1 MIYRSEIS
9 YCFWIFRP
17 MLAALFDLTQ
27 LRPALVADDSI
38 ITANDRLR
46 RHIVRAWDAEQ
57 QAQGVSA
64 WPAPRIQPLNR
75 WLEQQWQFLVERA
88 YPGCQAVIAGRHQRQ
103 LLWERIIGQSPSGAA
118 LLQAEPLAQQ
128 AETAL
133 RSLEL
138 WTIDLESLSETGP
151 FDEPNSRAFADWLT
165 QFRAQIREAGLITPE
180 TAHRI
185 LLDAFNER
193 ALPRPERIWLEG
205 FDDLPPLHRQVLEAA
220 TDELIKLPVK
230 EMEHSS
236 LLRTQAAD
244 SETEIRAAALWSLK
258 QLERDPQAVIGIIVP
273 DLGQRRAQVERLF
286 CEVFEPL
293 SERPDVA
300 RYTLP
305 FNFSAGVPLGS
316 TALVHSALSLLR
328 LGLDQMPLDSLC
340 SLIHSPFW
348 GQPEAELV
356 LRTQLCERL
365 RRLGKMTPTGSD
377 WRYLSQRLGEQLELT
392 GPESLAERLQQLDQH
407 RRRLPRKTP
416 ASAWAEAFR
425 QQLALLGW
433 PGPRRLDSQEYQQ
446 LGQWFEL
453 LESFA
458 ELDATGLPLD
468 LSEALKQLTQLAQQ
482 APFQAQTPDSPIQIL
497 GILEGAGLR
506 FSHCWVLGLHHRQ
519 WPPVPEPNPLL
530 PLELQRREHMPRASA
545 ERELQIARSLTDSYR
560 HSAAEMVF
568 SSPGSDDQ
576 GDLTPSPLIRALP
589 ETPLEELLQDF
600 QSARQRY
607 DQRLAEARQLEALSC
622 TQGPQVDT
630 SAPAPGGSSLFKH
643 QAACPFN
650 AFAQLRLGAKQ
661 PDPPAL
667 GLSPAERGTVL
678 HNALASLWQ
687 ELQTSA
693 ALAALDEPELAER
706 VKLACQQALEPMR
719 QRRPRELGP
728 EYCALELER
737 LEAMIGRWL
746 NLEKARPPFTV
757 VATEQRQ
764 EIDYAGLKLTLFI
777 DRIDELENGERL
789 LIDYKTGADLKTNQW
804 LGERPD
810 EPQLPL
816 YAVTQSEHIKGL
828 AFAQLNPKALQW
840 IGLGE
845 LSSPLPGLKPPQEDW
860 QTQLREWDSVLS
872 ALASDFIA
880 GDARVDFKDAN
891 AQRFSEALLPL
902 NRALEAELIQ
912 DFLRAE
918 KH

>member
-1 MIYRSEIS
+1 
-9 YCFWIFRP
+9 

-27 LRPALVADDSI
+27 LRPALSSEDLI

-46 RHIVRAWDAEQ
+46 RHIVRAWDVER
-57 QAQGVSA
+57 QAQGLNA
-64 WPAPRIQPLNR
+64 WQAPKILPLNR
-75 WLEQQWQFLVERA
+75 WLERQWQFLVERG
-88 YPGCQAVIAGRHQRQ
+88 YPGCRAVIASRHQRQ
-103 LLWERIIGQSPSGAA
+103 LLWERIIAQSPSGSG
-118 LLQAEPLAQQ
+118 LLQAEPLARQ

-138 WTIDLESLSETGP
+138 WAIDLDSLSETGP
-151 FDEPNSRAFADWLT
+151 FAEPNSRAFADWLT
-165 QFRAQIREAGLITPE
+165 QFREQMHQAGLITPE

-185 LLDAFNER
+185 LLKAFAEG
-193 ALPRPERIWLEG
+193 ALVRPERIWLEG
-205 FDDLPPLHRQVLEAA
+205 FDDLPPLHRKILEAA
-220 TDELIKLPVK
+220 TDELIMLPVNK
-230 EMEHSS
+230 MESPS
-236 LLRTQAAD
+236 LIRTQAPD
-244 SETEIRAAALWSLK
+244 SETEIRTAALWSLE
-258 QLERDPQAVIGIIVP
+258 QLSKDPNAVIGIIVP

-293 SERPDVA
+293 AERPENA

-305 FNFSAGVPLGS
+305 FNFSAGVPLAS

-328 LGLDQMPLDSLC
+328 LGLDQMPLEPLC
-340 SLIHSPFW
+340 SLVHSPFW
-348 GQPEAELV
+348 SEPETELV

-365 RRLGKMTPTGSD
+365 RRLGKMTITGSD
-377 WRYLSQRLGEQLELT
+377 WRYLSQSLSEQLALT
-392 GPESLAERLQQLDQH
+392 GPENLAERLQQFDQH
-407 RRRLPRKTP
+407 RRRLPRNTA
-416 ASAWAEAFR
+416 ASDWAEAFR

-446 LGQWFEL
+446 LGQWYEL

-458 ELDATGLPLD
+458 ELDATGLSLTLAD
-468 LSEALKQLTQLAQQ
+468 ALKQLNQLAQQ

-530 PLELQRREHMPRASA
+530 PLDLQRREQMPHASA
-545 ERELQIARSLTDSYR
+545 ERELHFARSLTDNYR
-560 HSAAEMVF
+560 HSATQIIF

-589 ETPLEELLQDF
+589 ETPLDDLLQGS
-600 QSARQRY
+600 QSAHQRHS
-607 DQRLAEARQLEALSC
+607 QRLADARRLEALNCS
-622 TQGPQVDT
+622 QGPQVNI

-650 AFAQLRLGAKQ
+650 AFAQLRLGARE
-661 PDPPAL
+661 PDLPAL
-667 GLSPAERGTVL
+667 GLSPAERGTLL
-678 HNALASLWQ
+678 HNALASLWK
-687 ELQTSA
+687 ELKTSA
-693 ALAALDEPELAER
+693 ALVALEESELSER
-706 VKLACQQALEPMR
+706 IKQACQQALEPVR
-719 QRRPRELGP
+719 KRRPRELGP

-737 LEAMIGRWL
+737 LEDLIQRWL
-746 NLEKARPPFTV
+746 SLEKVRPPFTV

-764 EIDYAGLKLTLFI
+764 EIDYAGLKLTLYI

-789 LIDYKTGADLKTNQW
+789 LIDYKTGADLKTTQW

-816 YAVTQSEHIKGL
+816 YAVTQSEQIKGL

-845 LSSPLPGLKPPQEDW
+845 LNSPLPGLKPPQENW
-860 QTQLREWDSVLS
+860 QTQLQEWDSVLS
-872 ALASDFIA
+872 TLARDFIA
-880 GDARVDFKDAN
+880 GDARVDFKDAG

-902 NRALEAELIQ
+902 NRALEADLIQ
-912 DFLRAE
+912 DFLRLE

>member
-1 MIYRSEIS
+1 
-9 YCFWIFRP
+9 

-27 LRPALVADDSI
+27 LRSALRTEDLIV
-38 ITANDRLR
+38 TANDRLR
-46 RHIVRAWDAEQ
+46 RHIERAWDAEQ
-57 QAQGVSA
+57 EARGLNAWSA
-64 WPAPRIQPLNR
+64 PQVQSLNR
-75 WLEQQWQFLVERA
+75 WLERQWQFLVERG
-88 YPGCQAVIAGRHQRQ
+88 YHGCQAVIAGRHQRQ
-103 LLWERIIGQSPSGAA
+103 LLWERIIGQSPSGAG
-118 LLQAEPLAQQ
+118 LLQAEPLARQ

-138 WTIDLESLSETGP
+138 WTIDLDSLSKTGP
-151 FDEPNSRAFADWLT
+151 FDEPNSRAFTDWLT
-165 QFRAQIREAGLITPE
+165 QFRAQMRQAGLITPE

-185 LLDAFNER
+185 LLDAFAEG
-193 ALPRPERIWLEG
+193 ALSRPERIWLEG

-220 TDELIKLPVK
+220 TDELIKLPVNK
-230 EMEHSS
+230 IESPF
-236 LLRTQAAD
+236 LTRTQAAD
-244 SETEIRAAALWSLK
+244 SETEIRSAALWSLE
-258 QLERDPQAVIGIIVP
+258 QLTKDPQAVIGIIVP

-293 SERPDVA
+293 AERPEVA

-305 FNFSAGVPLGS
+305 FNFSAGVPLAS

-328 LGLDQMPLDSLC
+328 LGLDQMPLEPLC
-340 SLIHSPFW
+340 SLVHSPFW
-348 GQPEAELV
+348 SQSERELV
-356 LRTQLCERL
+356 LRTQFCERL
-365 RRLGKMTPTGSD
+365 RRLGKMTITGSD
-377 WRYLSQRLGEQLELT
+377 WRYLSQTLGEQLELS
-392 GPESLAERLQQLDQH
+392 GPDSLAERLQQFDQH
-407 RRRLPRKTP
+407 RRRLPRSAP
-416 ASAWAEAFR
+416 ASTWAEAFR
-425 QQLALLGW
+425 QQLALLDW

-446 LGQWFEL
+446 LGQWYEL

-458 ELDATGLPLD
+458 ELDATGLPLT
-468 LSEALKQLTQLAQQ
+468 LTEALKQLNQLAQQ

-497 GILEGAGLR
+497 GILEGASLR

-530 PLELQRREHMPRASA
+530 PLELQRREQMPHASA
-545 ERELQIARSLTDSYR
+545 ERELHFARSLTDNYR
-560 HSAAEMVF
+560 HSAANIVF
-568 SSPGSDDQ
+568 SSSGSDDQ
-576 GDLTPSPLIRALP
+576 GDLNPSPLIRALP
-589 ETPLEELLQDF
+589 ESPLEDLLQSP
-600 QSARQRY
+600 QSAHQRHG
-607 DQRLAEARQLEALSC
+607 QRLADARQLEAQPC
-622 TQGPQVDT
+622 AQGPQVDI

-650 AFAQLRLGAKQ
+650 AFAQLRLGAKE
-661 PDPPAL
+661 PDSPAL

-678 HNALASLWQ
+678 HNALASLWT
-687 ELQTSA
+687 ELKTSA
-693 ALAALDEPELAER
+693 ALLALAESELSAR
-706 VKLACQQALEPMR
+706 VKLACQQALEPVR
-719 QRRPRELGP
+719 KRRPRELGP

-737 LEAMIGRWL
+737 LENLLGRWL
-746 NLEKARPPFTV
+746 SLEKARPPFTV

-764 EIDYAGLKLTLFI
+764 EIDYAGLKLTLYI

-789 LIDYKTGADLKTNQW
+789 LIDYKTGADLKISQW

-816 YAVTQSEHIKGL
+816 YAVTQSEDIKGL

-860 QTQLREWDSVLS
+860 QTQLQDWDSVLS
-872 ALASDFIA
+872 TLARDFIA
-880 GDARVDFKDAN
+880 GDARVDFKDAG

-902 NRALEAELIQ
+902 NRALEADLIQ